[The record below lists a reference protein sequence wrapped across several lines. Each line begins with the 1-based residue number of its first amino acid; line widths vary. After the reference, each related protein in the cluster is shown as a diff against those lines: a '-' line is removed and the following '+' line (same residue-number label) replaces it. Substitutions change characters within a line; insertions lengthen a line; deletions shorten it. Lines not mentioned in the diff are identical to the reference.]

1 LVTDNAK
8 FQPYEIDCYVEELN
22 LGFEADGAPYH
33 TWKRKDAVRDQRILE
48 VYNIPI
54 LRLSDKLINRPALVK
69 VRIMEWINENAN
81 IK

>member
-1 LVTDNAK
+1 MKSIV
-8 FQPYEIDCYVEELN
+8 I
-22 LGFEADGAPYH
+22 
-33 TWKRKDAVRDQRILE
+33 RDQRILE